1 MHMYT
6 SSSDLLTLQKAK
18 LSGSKFYCAQW
29 KDYELP
35 FLAHTHAWCSL
46 HRTNQL
52 PFLAHTHA
60 WCSLHRTNQQDNSAY
75 IVQRRRSK
83 NGTSRHHRFGQ
94 LNGQRHIDP
103 TSAPLVD
110 AYSPVAPSSSSPA
123 HIRYFR
129 ISSFIVFYVY
139 YYWRFV
145 IGSIRHWLLVHRDAV
160 ERHQGQARPFPAND
174 KQALHRQSTS

>member
-29 KDYELP
+29 KDYE
-35 FLAHTHAWCSL
+35 
-46 HRTNQL
+46 L

-145 IGSIRHWLLVHRDAV
+145 IGSIRHWLLVHLDAV